1 MKKDELNTNLRD
13 FARSLSPKV
22 GEQTLISGIYK
33 SFQDLL
39 VANNCLQIGS
49 YPRFTSITPVHDLD
63 ILNILDLWDENA
75 HDPSLA
81 LRELNSKINQGYENP
96 TDYSISVSLQ
106 SHSVTVSFHQ
116 NSEEIFSVDIVPAY
130 ITSKNEFNDDKYKV
144 PELLN
149 KRHGKARL
157 EYYQKLVVEHGQM
170 GWIDSD
176 PRGYI
181 KVASDIDQVSN
192 GEFRK
197 SAKIVKFWKNK
208 LEEKDESL
216 KLKSFHI
223 EQVVTKY
230 FQENNLTQVF
240 DVIYRFF
247 VKLPE
252 IIGTPNQIQE
262 RTNTSKFIDDYLVDL
277 TEKQKQRI
285 NQARDTFLVK
295 LENLSDSTPINSLF
309 EIEFL
314 ERTSSSEMY
323 LFDSEYRIPVF
334 VEGDTFRID
343 GFIQPKSGFRDGWLS
358 AVNHQI
364 AKGRQVKFQIR
375 NDIEKDYTLWK
386 VQNDKNSSEVVSANC
401 TRGEITRDRTM
412 KDPEST
418 AYKGQHYVE
427 CFAVKDNVCIARSK
441 INVVIN

>member
-22 GEQTLISGIYK
+22 GEQTLISGVYK

-63 ILNILDLWDENA
+63 ILYILGPWDENA
-75 HDPSLA
+75 HDPSSA
-81 LRELNSKINQGYENP
+81 LRELNSRINQSYENP
-96 TDYSISVSLQ
+96 TDYSINVSLQ
-106 SHSVTVSFHQ
+106 SHSVTVLFHR
-116 NSEEIFSVDIVPAY
+116 NSEEIFSVDIAPAY
-130 ITSKNEFNDDKYKV
+130 STSKNEFNDDKYKV

-157 EYYQKLVVEHGQM
+157 EYYQKLAVEHGQM

-176 PRGYI
+176 PMGYI
-181 KVASDIDQVSN
+181 KVASDVDQVSN

-208 LEEKDESL
+208 LKEKDESL

-230 FQENNLTQVF
+230 FQENNLAQVF
-240 DVIYRFF
+240 DAIYRFF
-247 VKLPE
+247 IELPE
-252 IIGTPNQIQE
+252 IIGTPNQIQD
-262 RTNTSKFIDDYLVDL
+262 RTNASKFIDDYLADL
-277 TEKQKQRI
+277 TEEQKHRI

-295 LENLSDSTPINSLF
+295 LENLSDSTTINSLF

-314 ERTSSSEMY
+314 ERTSSSEKY
-323 LFDSEYRIPVF
+323 LFDSEFRIPVF
-334 VEGDTFRID
+334 IEDHSFRID
-343 GFIQPKSGFRDGWLS
+343 GFIQPKPGFRDGWLS
-358 AVNHQI
+358 AVSHQI
-364 AKGRQVKFQIR
+364 AKERKVKFQIR
-375 NDIEKDYTLWK
+375 NDIEKDYTVWK
-386 VQNDKNSSEVVSANC
+386 VQNDKESNEVKSANC
-401 TRGEITRDRTM
+401 TRGEITRGSTAH
-412 KDPEST
+412 DPEST
-418 AYKGQHYVE
+418 AYKGTHYVE
-427 CFAVKDNVCIARSK
+427 CFAIKNNVCIARSK
-441 INVVIN
+441 INVMIN